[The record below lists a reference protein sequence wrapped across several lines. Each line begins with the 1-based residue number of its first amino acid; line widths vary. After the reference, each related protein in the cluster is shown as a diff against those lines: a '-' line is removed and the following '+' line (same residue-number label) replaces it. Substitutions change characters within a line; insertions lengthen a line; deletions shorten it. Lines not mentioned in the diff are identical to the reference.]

1 MLCFFQ
7 TFRKIKINIRKDFQM
22 KNYAFKQATG
32 TIDFTLTNDYMF
44 RAVLERNQ
52 KVLKALICSLL
63 HLEPSIIRSVEITNP
78 ITLGDCKED
87 KDFILDIHVA
97 LNDDTDINLEMQVK
111 RQSYWTER
119 SLSYLCRTFDRLTEG
134 ENYDEAKAA
143 IHIGILDFTPF
154 PDIPEFYA
162 SHKLMNVKN
171 HHIYSSKFILN
182 VLDLTQIDIAT
193 EEDKAYRIDY
203 WARLFKA
210 QTWEDIKMVAEKDE
224 NLCEASESLYM
235 LNTDD
240 ITRQKCRARQE
251 QLIREEK
258 MKRKINTLTSENA
271 TLTYENETL
280 TQENE
285 ALKKLLEANNI
296 SY

>member
-7 TFRKIKINIRKDFQM
+7 TFRKIEINIRKDLQM
-22 KNYAFKQATG
+22 KKYAFKQATG
-32 TIDFTLTNDYMF
+32 TIDFTFTNDYMF
-44 RAVLERNQ
+44 RAVLEKNQ
-52 KVLKALICSLL
+52 KVLKALICALL
-63 HLEPSIIRSVEITNP
+63 HLEPSTIRSVEITNP

-134 ENYDEAKAA
+134 ENYDEANAA
-143 IHIGILDFTPF
+143 I
-154 PDIPEFYA
+154 
-162 SHKLMNVKN
+162 
-171 HHIYSSKFILN
+171 HIYSSKFILN

-193 EEDKAYRIDY
+193 DEDKAYRIDY